1 MAGGVYWKLKMGQ
14 PPLRPLRRDESLNK
28 VKLAQFERLPSEEL
42 VRSLEPGQS
51 NCLRARPDGTM
62 LEGHHRIHVLR
73 GRGVDVDALPR
84 QIEEKQQAE

>member
-1 MAGGVYWKLKMGQ
+1 MAQ
-14 PPLRPLRRDESLNK
+14 PPLRPLHRDESLNK
-28 VKLAQFERLPSEEL
+28 VKLAQFERLRSEEL
-42 VRSLEPGQS
+42 LRSLEPGQS

-84 QIEEKQQAE
+84 QVEEKRPEE

>member
-1 MAGGVYWKLKMGQ
+1 MGQ
-14 PPLRPLRRDESLNK
+14 PPLRPLHRDESLNK
-28 VKLAQFERLPSEEL
+28 VKLAQFERLQSDEL
-42 VRSLEPGQS
+42 LRSLEPGQR

-84 QIEEKQQAE
+84 QVEEKQSEE